1 MAIVKL
7 SKKGYGQLELN
18 QVAFRRDGR
27 IEAQCKLDE
36 VQFPEDGSAI
46 GEVAENG
53 MLFAIDQVNRT
64 LKKAT
69 AALAATQ
76 VIGINYSAEKTYHTS
91 KSGLKDFYANGSDFL
106 PRLGYLAVG
115 DKFHTNTVVMDD
127 TKFADEEAIAEAIAG
142 NTPLYAGIASDDSG
156 YWEITATKPTAG
168 PVALVVEAST
178 MPDGQF
184 GLQLQVLSV

>member
-1 MAIVKL
+1 MAIIKL

-27 IEAQCKLDE
+27 IEAQCKLDSTE
-36 VQFPEDGSAI
+36 FPADASAI
-46 GEVAENG
+46 GDVAENG
-53 MLFAIDQVNRT
+53 MLFAIDQVGRT

-69 AALAATQ
+69 TVLAATQ
-76 VIGINYSAEKTYHTS
+76 VIGINYSAEKTYQTN
-91 KSGLKDFYANGSDFL
+91 KTGLKDFYTGGGDFL

-127 TKFADEEAIAEAIAG
+127 TAFADEDDIATAIESG
-142 NTPLYAGIASDDSG
+142 TPLYAGIASDGSG
-156 YWEITATKPTAG
+156 YWEITATKPAAG

-178 MPDGQF
+178 MPDGQY
-184 GLQLQVLSV
+184 GLKLQVLSV